1 MGGGGG
7 ILVDPGFIRV
17 NPRAIRVIRGKPLLL
32 RPLMEP
38 TQFVAQA
45 VFLLAEAEFSLFFV
59 HLGDD
64 LFEVPVLVFWLAEI
78 RWAARL
84 VFVVSAVR

>member
-1 MGGGGG
+1 M
-7 ILVDPGFIRV
+7 
-17 NPRAIRVIRGKPLLL
+17 IRGKPFLL

-45 VFLLAEAEFSLFFV
+45 VFLLAEAQLPLFLV

-64 LFEVPVLVFWLAEI
+64 LFELPVPLWGLAKI

>member
-1 MGGGGG
+1 M
-7 ILVDPGFIRV
+7 
-17 NPRAIRVIRGKPLLL
+17 IRGKPFLL

-45 VFLLAEAEFSLFFV
+45 VFLLAEAQLALFFV

-64 LFEVPVLVFWLAEI
+64 LFEVPVPVLGLLENRRTACLIF
-78 RWAARL
+78 
-84 VFVVSAVR
+84 AVTIVPVNENR